1 MLVNKSLAGKVVA
14 TEFGNITFNE
24 NGESKD
30 LKPEQEKVLA
40 QFEGFEVAEKKA
52 PKAKEE
58 APAEE
63 KAEEK
68 KPAPKKKKAKE

>member
-24 NGESKD
+24 KGESKD
-30 LKPEQEKVLA
+30 LKPGQEKLFA
-40 QFEGFEVAEKKA
+40 QFEGFEVVEKKS

-63 KAEEK
+63 K
-68 KPAPKKKKAKE
+68 KPAPKNKKEKE